1 MKPMKQRASATATYA
16 LSLVVLTGC
25 IGDDDDFNAA
35 QLQAPAITTAAATQ
49 PQAAAPAARPPST
62 GSASGGTGT
71 KAVLINWTAPTEYED
86 GSPFIDLAGYRIW
99 YGKTPGSY
107 SSLVDIA
114 PGTTSFKVHS
124 LAAATYYFS
133 ITAYNHDGAESTLSN
148 ELMIKLN

>member
-1 MKPMKQRASATATYA
+1 MSQRASATATYA
-16 LSLVVLTGC
+16 LAVVVLTGC
-25 IGDDDDFNAA
+25 IGDDNDFNAA
-35 QLQAPAITTAAATQ
+35 QIEAPTITTAAATQ
-49 PQAAAPAARPPST
+49 PQAAAPPATRPTTSGAAA
-62 GSASGGTGT
+62 GATGT
-71 KAVLINWTAPTEYED
+71 KSVVINWAAPTEYED

-124 LAAATYYFS
+124 LGAATYYFS